1 MFILNLHF
9 NGSRDGGFLLPK
21 GYNRGILN
29 HDGYIVSVGRCELD
43 EFRDQIIPKYSDSTG
58 AGPR

>member
-1 MFILNLHF
+1 MEV
-9 NGSRDGGFLLPK
+9 FLLPK
-21 GYNRGILN
+21 GYNRVILD
-29 HDGYIVSVGRCELD
+29 HDGYIVSAGRCELN